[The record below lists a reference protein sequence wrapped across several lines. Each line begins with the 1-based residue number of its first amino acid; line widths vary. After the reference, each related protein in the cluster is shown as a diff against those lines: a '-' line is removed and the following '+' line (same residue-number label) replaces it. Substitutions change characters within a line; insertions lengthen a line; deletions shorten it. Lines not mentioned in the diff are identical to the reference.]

1 MDKRYRVSANYTVEA
16 AFIVPMILGIIFAM
30 IYMLFFLHDKVIL
43 QENIRYSVICL
54 AEGGESSKG
63 TAGNKEDNKK
73 ISKREISKNLR
84 VFNITNVNCDI
95 GKIYIKVEV
104 KAVSKIDIPVVGYF
118 MKRTKKIC
126 LKTKYL
132 KIKPDVMVRYR
143 QKSGE

>member
-54 AEGGESSKG
+54 TEGGESSK
-63 TAGNKEDNKK
+63 EYDKK
-73 ISKREISKNLR
+73 ISKRDISKNLR
-84 VFNITNVNCDI
+84 VFNITNVKCDI

-104 KAVSKIDIPVVGYF
+104 KAVLKIDIPVVGYF

>member
-1 MDKRYRVSANYTVEA
+1 MDKRYRVSANYTIEA

-54 AEGGESSKG
+54 AEGGESSK
-63 TAGNKEDNKK
+63 EDDKK
-73 ISKREISKNLR
+73 ISKRDISKNLR
-84 VFNITNVNCDI
+84 VFNITNVKCDI

>member
-1 MDKRYRVSANYTVEA
+1 MDKRYRVSANYTIEA

-54 AEGGESSKG
+54 AEGGESSK
-63 TAGNKEDNKK
+63 EDDKK
-73 ISKREISKNLR
+73 ISKSDISKNLR
-84 VFNITNVNCDI
+84 VFNITNVKCDI